1 MRPSIHL
8 AITVIS
14 AATLLAAAA
23 AQKHPHFDDK
33 GTLVWFTTF
42 AAAKEAATKQ
52 DRLILVEY
60 GRQA

>member
-1 MRPSIHL
+1 MRPSIRL
-8 AITVIS
+8 ATTIVS
-14 AATLLAAAA
+14 AATFLAAAA

-42 AAAKEAATKQ
+42 AAAKEAAQKQ

-60 GRQA
+60 GREA